1 MEIFRQT
8 VLMALML
15 LVMHPLSSSGQQFPQ
30 AEQLTTALTEAAT
43 VIPAGNIYLQTD
55 RGVYEPGEDL
65 WFNARLLNAQHFVW
79 YTFDQTLYVKLTKA
93 GSDST
98 IWQQLYPVSNGVSSG
113 HIYLDGHLTEGD
125 YWLKAYSAHTFTAGP
140 GPFYALRKVRIIKD
154 SYSLR
159 RVAGSISL
167 QPETNEPVKLEVFPE
182 GGTFVTGLK
191 SHIAFKV
198 TTSNDAPVHVAG
210 VLLKDGKPLQ
220 RIETTHLGMGSFDLI
235 PQQNATYT
243 IQVADSFIAL
253 PKPADTGITM
263 HVQPAGADSISL
275 NITASPGMAV
285 QRIYISS
292 QVRGLMQAAATA
304 LLKDSLLVKLP
315 VAQGPGG
322 IAAITLFDQQLQPLA
337 KRLVFVLPDKKLNIR
352 LQLPGQHYLTRKKV
366 SLVIKTTNEQGNPV
380 ATRIS
385 LRIFYNGYDNNANK
399 YIDDHY
405 LLTSQLKA
413 RIDDPGYYFDEKNK
427 DRLAALD
434 LLLLTQQPNS
444 YLWSDQR
451 QPTAD
456 TRPVITDSIAG
467 NLSFQGR
474 RNNSPPSPNL
484 LFVFNA
490 EEKNNTLLS
499 TDSAGRFFLDP
510 AILAAGNRLYI
521 KYPGQSRQPF
531 TMSVADPFTAIA
543 AAEKNKTFYY
553 PPSLKRIPTTDTNIV
568 FSRFS
573 KTLAGVEISAKGV
586 KTSWPRYL
594 GKLDSL
600 ARLEGPTD
608 YVGACGL
615 LNCPACGGGTKPVEG
630 KEYSEYIGKRRQE
643 ITSHPFAFTG
653 EEMQKVK
660 YHYPTFTEEQLLK
673 KFNLAVAGGY
683 YISPQFNE
691 SGGSPDF
698 RKTLAWMPDIATDEN
713 GEATVSF
720 YCSDVY
726 GRFQVSVEGVS
737 EQGLI
742 GKEVEYVEVE
752 RGDL

>member
-8 VLMALML
+8 VLMAFIL
-15 LVMHPLSSSGQQFPQ
+15 LAIYPLNSSGQQFPQ
-30 AEQLTTALTEAAT
+30 AEQLATALTGAAAA
-43 VIPAGNIYLQTD
+43 VPDGNIYLQTD

-65 WFNARLLNAQHFVW
+65 WFHARLLNAQHLVW
-79 YTFDQTLYVKLTKA
+79 YVPDQTLYVKLTQA
-93 GSDST
+93 GSDSA
-98 IWQQLYPVSNGVSSG
+98 IWQQLYPISNGVSSG

-140 GPFYALRKVRIIKD
+140 APFYALRKVRIIKD

-159 RVAGSISL
+159 HVAGSISL
-167 QPETNEPVKLEVFPE
+167 QPEANDAIQLQTFPE

-191 SHIAFKV
+191 NHIAFKA
-198 TTSNDAPVHVAG
+198 TTSNGAPVHVAG
-210 VLLKDGKPLQ
+210 MLLKDGKPLQ

-235 PQQNATYT
+235 PQPNTTYT
-243 IQVADSFIAL
+243 IQVADSFIML
-253 PKPADTGITM
+253 PKPADTGITL
-263 HVQPAGADSISL
+263 HIQPAGADSISL
-275 NITASPGMAV
+275 KITASPGMAA

-315 VAQGPGG
+315 VTQVPGG
-322 IAAITLFDQQLQPLA
+322 ITAITLFDQQLQPLA
-337 KRLVFVLPDKKLNIR
+337 KRLVFVLPDKKLNIH
-352 LQLPGQHYLTRKKV
+352 LQLPGQPYFTRKKV
-366 SLVIKTTNEQGNPV
+366 SLAIKTTNELGNPV
-380 ATRIS
+380 PARLS
-385 LRIFYNGYDNNANK
+385 LRVFYNAYDNSGSK
-399 YIDDHY
+399 SIDDHY
-405 LLTSQLKA
+405 LLTSQLKT

-434 LLLLTQQPNS
+434 LLLLTLQPNS

-451 QPTAD
+451 QPNAD
-456 TRPVITDSIAG
+456 TRSVISDSITG
-467 NLSFQGR
+467 NLSFQDR
-474 RNNSPPSPNL
+474 RNNSQPSPNL

-510 AILAAGNRLYI
+510 TILASGNRLYI

-531 TMSVADPFTAIA
+531 TITVADPFAAIA
-543 AAEKNKTFYY
+543 TAEKNKTLYY
-553 PPSLKRIPTTDTNIV
+553 PPSLKRIQVPDTAVIFNR
-568 FSRFS
+568 FSR
-573 KTLAGVEISAKGV
+573 TLAGVEISAKGA
-586 KTSWPRYL
+586 KTAWPKYL
-594 GKLDSL
+594 GKLDSI
-600 ARLEGPTD
+600 AKLEGPVD

-630 KEYSEYIGKRRQE
+630 KEYSEYIGNRRHE

-653 EEMQKVK
+653 DEMKKVK

-673 KFNLAVAGGY
+673 KFNLAVANGY
-683 YISPQFNE
+683 YISPQFNQT
-691 SGGSPDF
+691 SDTPDF
-698 RKTLAWMPDIATDEN
+698 RKTLAWMPDIITNEN

-742 GKEVEYVEVE
+742 GKRVEYVEVE
-752 RGDL
+752 RGEN